1 MCAQAAFTFI
11 LRRDKISKQEPDS
24 KSCGMNRI
32 PYHHTYLRRASAG
45 SVTDRRPIMKEKF
58 NSQDALDLY
67 EAILSLESVEECEAF
82 FEDLCTINELISMMQ
97 RFQVAKML
105 DTDMT
110 YSDIAGETSAST
122 TTISRVN
129 RALNYGA
136 NGYRTVIDRMKDR
149 KQG

>member
-1 MCAQAAFTFI
+1 
-11 LRRDKISKQEPDS
+11 
-24 KSCGMNRI
+24 
-32 PYHHTYLRRASAG
+32 
-45 SVTDRRPIMKEKF
+45 MKEKF
-58 NSQDALDLY
+58 NSQDATDLY
-67 EAILSLESVEECEAF
+67 EAILSLQDLKECETF

-97 RFQVAKML
+97 RYQVAKML
-105 DTDMT
+105 DIDMT
-110 YSDIAGETSAST
+110 YSDIARETSAST

>member
-1 MCAQAAFTFI
+1 
-11 LRRDKISKQEPDS
+11 
-24 KSCGMNRI
+24 
-32 PYHHTYLRRASAG
+32 
-45 SVTDRRPIMKEKF
+45 MKEKF
-58 NSQDALDLY
+58 NSQDATDLY
-67 EAILSLESVEECEAF
+67 EAILSLQDLKECEAF

-97 RFQVAKML
+97 RYQVAKML
-105 DTDMT
+105 DIDMT
-110 YSDIAGETSAST
+110 YSDIARETSAST

>member
-1 MCAQAAFTFI
+1 MLRCGQQGFI
-11 LRRDKISKQEPDS
+11 TAYARRTCI
-24 KSCGMNRI
+24 CGK
-32 PYHHTYLRRASAG
+32 H
-45 SVTDRRPIMKEKF
+45 DRSEIDMKEKF
-58 NSQDALDLY
+58 NSQDATDLY
-67 EAILSLESVEECEAF
+67 EAILSLQDLKECEAF

-105 DTDMT
+105 DIDMT

>member
-1 MCAQAAFTFI
+1 
-11 LRRDKISKQEPDS
+11 
-24 KSCGMNRI
+24 
-32 PYHHTYLRRASAG
+32 
-45 SVTDRRPIMKEKF
+45 MKEKF
-58 NSQDALDLY
+58 NSQDATDLY
-67 EAILSLESVEECEAF
+67 EAILSLQDLKECEAF

>member
-24 KSCGMNRI
+24 KSCGMNSI